1 MSPAVAVSAR
11 GAVLEIVIDRPKAN
25 AIDRATSLALHDAF
39 ARLRDDPDLHVGLLS
54 AAGARFFSAG
64 WDLKAAASGE
74 EDPSTDFG
82 PGGFAGF
89 TEMFDLDKPVIAAVN
104 GLAAGGGFEM
114 VLACDLIVA
123 ADHAEFFLPELGI
136 GVVPDAGGAQR
147 LPRRLPW
154 FVAMDL
160 LLTSRR
166 MPAAEAA
173 RWGLVRSIVPLA
185 GLLGEARRLADHIAG
200 CPPAVVQAT
209 KEIVRRGEALSV
221 EDTFAALAE
230 RRWPAYARAL
240 EGDAFLA
247 SAREFA
253 EGRAGG
259 APGT

>member
-1 MSPAVAVSAR
+1 MSEAVTAR
-11 GAVLEIVIDRPKAN
+11 AREAVLEIVLDRPPAN
-25 AIDRATSLALHDAF
+25 AIDRDTSLALHAAF
-39 ARLRDDPDLHVGLLS
+39 ARLRDEPELRVGILT
-54 AAGARFFSAG
+54 AAGERFFSAG
-64 WDLKAAASGE
+64 WDLKAAARGE

-82 PGGFAGF
+82 PGGFAGL

-166 MPAAEAA
+166 MGAREAAE
-173 RWGLVRSIVPLA
+173 RGLVRSVVPA
-185 GLLGEARRLADHIAG
+185 TELLGEARRLADHIAG
-200 CPPAVVQAT
+200 CPPSVVQAT
-209 KEIVRRGEALSV
+209 KEIARRAEGLTVAE
-221 EDTFAALAE
+221 TFAQMASGS
-230 RRWPAYARAL
+230 WPAYSRAL
-240 EGDAFLA
+240 ATDSFREA
-247 SAREFA
+247 ARSFA
-253 EGRAGG
+253 EGRGG
-259 APGT
+259 ETGDR

>member
-1 MSPAVAVSAR
+1 MSEAVVARPR
-11 GAVLEIVIDRPKAN
+11 GAVLEIVLDRPPAN
-25 AIDRATSLALHDAF
+25 AIDRDTSLALHAAF
-39 ARLRDDPDLHVGLLS
+39 ARLRDEPELRVGILT
-54 AAGARFFSAG
+54 AAGERFFSAG
-64 WDLKAAASGE
+64 WDLKAAARGE

-82 PGGFAGF
+82 PGGFAGL

-166 MPAAEAA
+166 MGAREAAE
-173 RWGLVRSIVPLA
+173 RGLVRSVVPA
-185 GLLGEARRLADHIAG
+185 TELLGEARRLADHIAG
-200 CPPAVVQAT
+200 CPPSVVQAT
-209 KEIVRRGEALSV
+209 KEIARRAEGLTVAE
-221 EDTFAALAE
+221 TFAQMASGG
-230 RRWPAYARAL
+230 WPAYSRAL
-240 EGDAFLA
+240 ATDSFSEA
-247 SAREFA
+247 ARSFA
-253 EGRAGG
+253 EGRGG
-259 APGT
+259 ETGDR